1 MYRVVDMWGKSG
13 RAGSCC
19 ETSFIVETKLK
30 ASVMHLA
37 SDVFSQ
43 VTLLTSCSKCL
54 TSEVVATALRLNFCL
69 DDSLFALMLNL
80 SAERAG
86 L

>member
-1 MYRVVDMWGKSG
+1 MGEEWEGGQLLGDF
-13 RAGSCC
+13 
-19 ETSFIVETKLK
+19 FIVETELK